1 MKLSHFSGWLT
12 FHRLGWLEFYRYQST
27 FCQNL
32 LFGQKLD
39 FCHSVYK
46 IETKRRVLKGTKRF
60 EIWNKTVF
68 FLQQWEFETMYE
80 ISLPGSCNSNWEI
93 IEANEIRFE
102 ELLSLV
108 IIMQKSLS
116 KIYIHFKS
124 LQTSIKVHSTGLS
137 YFRHYVENQRF

>member
-1 MKLSHFSGWLT
+1 M
-12 FHRLGWLEFYRYQST
+12 
-27 FCQNL
+27 
-32 LFGQKLD
+32 
-39 FCHSVYK
+39 
-46 IETKRRVLKGTKRF
+46 LKGTKRF

-137 YFRHYVENQRF
+137 YFRHYVENQRFLSLTKNFSLLTDFSPLFLLFWVWKGSNYKATKDSIFLNVLNAWANIQFPI